1 VILTLISTMFPAGG
15 NWNSLAPSPGNP
27 LKRLFGLFDFSL
39 FLSVGLSVAGSV
51 CSRVALEAALDEVGL
66 CV

>member
-1 VILTLISTMFPAGG
+1 MILTLISTMFPAGG
-15 NWNSLAPSPGNP
+15 NWNSLALSPDNP
-27 LKRLFGLFDFSL
+27 LKPLFGLFNSSL
-39 FLSVGLSVAGSV
+39 FLGVGLSVAGSV